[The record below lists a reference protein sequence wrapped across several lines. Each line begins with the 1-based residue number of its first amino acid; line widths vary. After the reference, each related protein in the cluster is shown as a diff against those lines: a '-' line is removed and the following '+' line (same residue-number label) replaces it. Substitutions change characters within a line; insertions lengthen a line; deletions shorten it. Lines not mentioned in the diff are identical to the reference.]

1 MSGVQMWLVLGY
13 LAAIFAVGV
22 WAKRFVET
30 TEDFLLAGRRL
41 GWVLATA
48 ALAATHFGGGFV
60 IGTGA
65 WAYEYGLSGIAY
77 ALGVG
82 LSLLLLAMVAAG
94 RMRRLGLT
102 TVPDYLAYRY
112 RSRAA
117 RLLGAS
123 LSLLAIVGILGAQVW
138 ASQGAL
144 SLLGVDPTTAAIVA
158 SLAFIVY
165 TTASGLW
172 GATLT
177 DVVQLAVIFVGIPW
191 VAVGGLE
198 AIGGFSGLSEALASQ
213 EPALDQ
219 GDYFSWVG
227 GGGLLL
233 AGAVL
238 PTVMYTLIGQDFYQ
252 RLFAAK
258 SERVAVAAA
267 VLAGLLLMAYAAFPA
282 LTGMAA
288 RGLFGA
294 TIEPSQ
300 AVATVVTE
308 VLGVWAGAI
317 VLGAIIAAILSTAD
331 SLLIAGTAHLIH
343 DIGEKSLG
351 LSLAPKQQLLVSRV
365 STVLIGVLALGLA
378 LGMQTIIELLL
389 LSYTMYAAGVF
400 IPVVLGLYW
409 SGGTAPGA
417 VAGIVVGA
425 MVGAAASVGWLP
437 VGGWPAIVVGALAS
451 LLAYWAVSV
460 AKPDPSRFETDGAK
474 SRHD

>member
-1 MSGVQMWLVLGY
+1 MTAPQVWLVLGY

-22 WAKRFVET
+22 WAKRFVQT
-30 TEDFLLAGRRL
+30 TDDFLLAGRRL

-82 LSLLLLAMVAAG
+82 LSLLMLAVVAAG
-94 RMRRLGLT
+94 RMRRLGLM
-102 TVPDYLAYRY
+102 TVPDYLAHRY
-112 RSRAA
+112 QSNTV

-144 SLLGVDPTTAAIVA
+144 SLLGVDPTTAAVVA
-158 SLAFIVY
+158 SVAFIIY
-165 TTASGLW
+165 TAASGLW

-177 DVVQLAVIFVGIPW
+177 DVIQLLVIFVGIPW
-191 VAVGGLE
+191 VALGGLD
-198 AIGGFSGLSEALASQ
+198 AVGGFSGLSAALASA
-213 EPALDQ
+213 EPGLDQ
-219 GDYFSWVG
+219 GEYFSWTG
-227 GGGLLL
+227 GGGWLL

-258 SERVAVAAA
+258 SDRVAVAAA
-267 VLAGLLLMAYAAFPA
+267 ILAGVLLMAYAAFPA

-300 AVATVVTE
+300 AIATVITE

-331 SLLIAGTAHLIH
+331 SLLIAGTAHVIH
-343 DIGEKSLG
+343 DIGEQGLGWSL
-351 LSLAPKQQLLVSRV
+351 SPKAQLLASRA
-365 STVLIGVLALGLA
+365 STVAIGVLALVLA
-378 LGMQTIIELLL
+378 LGMQAIIELLL

-409 SGGTAPGA
+409 SGGTRWGA

-425 MVGAAASVGWLP
+425 VVGAGASLGWLP
-437 VGGWPAIVVGALAS
+437 VGAWPAIVVGGVAS
-451 LLAYWAVSV
+451 LLAYGLVSV
-460 AKPDPSRFETDGAK
+460 TKPDQPALGQNA
-474 SRHD
+474 

>member
-1 MSGVQMWLVLGY
+1 MTAPQVWLVLGY

-22 WAKRFVET
+22 WAKRFVQT
-30 TEDFLLAGRRL
+30 TDDFLLAGRRL

-82 LSLLLLAMVAAG
+82 LSLLMLAVVAAG
-94 RMRRLGLT
+94 RMRRLGLI
-102 TVPDYLAYRY
+102 TVPDYLAHRY
-112 RSRAA
+112 QSNTV

-144 SLLGVDPTTAAIVA
+144 SLLGVDPTTAAVVA
-158 SLAFIVY
+158 SVAFIVY
-165 TTASGLW
+165 TAASGLW

-177 DVVQLAVIFVGIPW
+177 DVIQLLVIFVGIPW
-191 VAVGGLE
+191 VALGGLD
-198 AIGGFSGLSEALASQ
+198 AVGGFSGLSAALANA
-213 EPALDQ
+213 EPGLDQ
-219 GDYFSWVG
+219 GEYFSWTG
-227 GGGLLL
+227 GGGWLL
-233 AGAVL
+233 AAAVL

-258 SERVAVAAA
+258 SDKVAVVAAI
-267 VLAGLLLMAYAAFPA
+267 LAGVLLMAYAAFPA

-288 RGLFGA
+288 RGLFGN

-300 AVATVVTE
+300 AIATVITE

-331 SLLIAGTAHLIH
+331 SLLIAGTAHVIH
-343 DIGEKSLG
+343 DIGEQGLGWSL
-351 LSLAPKQQLLVSRV
+351 SPKAQLLVSRI
-365 STVLIGVLALGLA
+365 STVAIGVLALVLA
-378 LGMQTIIELLL
+378 LGMQAIIELLL

-409 SGGTAPGA
+409 SGGTRWGA

-425 MVGAAASVGWLP
+425 GVGAGASVGWLP
-437 VGGWPAIVVGALAS
+437 VGAWPAIVVGGVAS
-451 LLAYWAVSV
+451 LLAYGLVSV
-460 AKPDPSRFETDGAK
+460 TKPNEPASGQNA
-474 SRHD
+474 